1 MQFSA
6 ALKQNHLFRRLYARG
21 RSAANRNLVL
31 YCRQNGQACNRVGYT
46 ISAKMGHAVARNR
59 IRRQLR
65 EIYRLHEA
73 QFRPGYD
80 LVVVVRVRGMQ
91 ASFQE
96 ITQAYLQLARK
107 LELLRPE
114 VGR

>member
-1 MQFSA
+1 MPGASPPQTAIWCSTA
-6 ALKQNHLFRRLYARG
+6 AKTG
-21 RSAANRNLVL
+21 SSVT
-31 YCRQNGQACNRVGYT
+31 GSGYT
-46 ISAKMGHAVARNR
+46 VSAKMGHAVARNR

-80 LVVVVRVRGMQ
+80 LVVVVRTRGMQ

-96 ITQAYLQLARK
+96 LTQAYLSLARK
-107 LELLRPE
+107 LELLLPEARP
-114 VGR
+114 

>member
-1 MQFSA
+1 MQFSMP
-6 ALKQNHLFRRLYARG
+6 LKQNHLFRRLYAKG
-21 RSAANRNLVL
+21 QSAANRHLVL
-31 YCRQNGQACNRVGYT
+31 YCRKNGQLCNRVGYT
-46 ISAKMGHAVARNR
+46 VSAKMGHAVARNR

-80 LVVVVRVRGMQ
+80 LVVVVRTRGMQ

-96 ITQAYLQLARK
+96 LTQAYLSLARK
-107 LELLRPE
+107 LELLLPEARP
-114 VGR
+114 

>member
-96 ITQAYLQLARK
+96 LTQAYLQLART